1 MGRTK
6 MKDTKG
12 FITCKVC
19 ERAFKLINED
29 HIKIFSNVNEEL
41 DDAID
46 DAMSVMTKEE
56 WNKLLDEPFYKH
68 LNDDRHCPNAHC
80 KVCDENNKSYNLFTT
95 RQQHY
100 SHNRKYHSCKNQMT
114 GRTGFTARIRKDVA
128 TMCERH
134 LIKISKYQREGNKLK
149 YPKIELSITDYEDG
163 SMDEIM
169 EQSFIDK
176 QEKKEKQVEALKKK
190 RMKKKNDKIM
200 ADLARQI
207 ELHEIETGK
216 PISDLV

>member
-1 MGRTK
+1 MGRKK
-6 MKDTKG
+6 MKDQEG
-12 FITCKVC
+12 YITCRVC
-19 ERAFKLINED
+19 ERAFKLNKKEHQKLFIYINED
-29 HIKIFSNVNEEL
+29 L
-41 DDAID
+41 DSAID
-46 DAMSVMTKEE
+46 DAMVVMSKEE
-56 WNKLLDEPFYKH
+56 WKELLEEPFYKH

-80 KVCDENNKSYNLFTT
+80 KVCDENNKSYDLFKT

-149 YPKIELSITDYEDG
+149 YPKIELSIIDYEDG

-169 EQSFIDK
+169 EQSFIEK

-190 RMKKKNDKIM
+190 RKKKNHDKIM

-207 ELHEIETGK
+207 EEHEIETGK